1 MKSVLVFFIFSFS
14 LYGQCKLDDLII
26 YGPDKKIFV
35 SNELKGISSPLL
47 NISQELEFSS
57 DFKIGKVEEILN
69 GVIIW
74 VKFSTFSEINIPL
87 KGINIRLKNDEII
100 SLSDDRLFIKGEIT
114 KTEENIKLLGESIK
128 SSTNSRTYCYFLNK
142 DEMFKL
148 SDKNITKISFQY
160 INQSTQELE
169 TTDNRKLSSRSAKKI
184 KNILNCLITE
194 LGI

>member
-35 SNELKGISSPLL
+35 SNELKGISSPLI
-47 NISQELEFSS
+47 NTSQGLEFSS
-57 DFKIGKVEEILN
+57 DFKVGKVEEIPN

-87 KGINIRLKNDEII
+87 KGINLKLKNGEII
-100 SLSDDRLFIKGEIT
+100 SLSDERLFIEGEII
-114 KTEENIKLLGESIK
+114 KTEENLKLLGESIK
-128 SSTNSRTYCYFLNK
+128 STTSSRTYCYFLSK

-148 SDKNITKISFQY
+148 SDKEITEISFQY
-160 INQSTQELE
+160 LDQSTQELE
-169 TTDNRKLSSRSAKKI
+169 TTNNRKLSSRSAKKI
-184 KNILNCLITE
+184 NEILNCLVTE